1 MRIFGSSAGCLSV
14 LFGLAFGLPALAEP
28 SVDLDGPTAGWRYSG
43 LLEQPDAPR
52 VAYPTPPIDR
62 GGQRGRSLIEGHLRE
77 LVGTERAQRLV
88 VNGNPLPLYRRRR
101 ALRPPLCVRPRL
113 QRRPGRQ
120 RRRQDPQA
128 RAVLRGQ
135 PLPTAAARAWCWVG
149 TIRRPSLTCI
159 SSPPMASTPTGA
171 SAPEQQRRPRSGRRR
186 RARPGDVHHG
196 RAAAP
201 T

>member
-14 LFGLAFGLPALAEP
+14 LFGLAFGLPAPAEP

-52 VAYPTPPIDR
+52 VAYPIPPIDR
-62 GGQRGRSLIEGHLRE
+62 GGQRGCSLIEGHLRE

-88 VNGNPLPLYRRRR
+88 VNGNPPLSIPT
-101 ALRPPLCVRPRL
+101 APGASSAPCVRPRL

-135 PLPTAAARAWCWVG
+135 
-149 TIRRPSLTCI
+149 
-159 SSPPMASTPTGA
+159 SP
-171 SAPEQQRRPRSGRRR
+171 
-186 RARPGDVHHG
+186 
-196 RAAAP
+196 
-201 T
+201 